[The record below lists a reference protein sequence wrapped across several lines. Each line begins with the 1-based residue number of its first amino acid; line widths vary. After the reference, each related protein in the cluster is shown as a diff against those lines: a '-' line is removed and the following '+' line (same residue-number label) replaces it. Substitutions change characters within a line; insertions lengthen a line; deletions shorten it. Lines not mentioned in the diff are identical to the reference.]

1 MVLITDHKFDK
12 NDEEAQKLNEFETEV
27 DGKSVTHD
35 VVSENFLPIATPIY
49 VRCHFVWCTLI
60 SFWVTLLQSEET
72 FS

>member
-49 VRCHFVWCTLI
+49 VRCHFV
-60 SFWVTLLQSEET
+60 
-72 FS
+72 